1 MEPGVATLQQD
12 FQEPEGRQEVDE
24 GGQELTIMQ
33 HLYELRRRLF
43 AMALAIA
50 IGTGI
55 GLFLAK
61 RGIDF
66 LERPA
71 KSVYPNFAPS
81 QIEPL
86 EFVGAYFKVALLI
99 GLIIAMPIL
108 VYEILAFVVPALTRK
123 ERRWMFPI
131 LFGVFGLFL
140 SGVVFSYYLVVPRA
154 LDFILNFGK
163 GQVDIHIR
171 VGLYVD
177 FVVRLVFWTGV
188 LFELPIVMMVPAKFG
203 IIRARKYLKWWRY
216 AIVLGFLAA
225 AAVIPNISPIEQ
237 ISVAIP
243 IIGLYFVGVG
253 LAKLVQPKQAAV
265 SE

>member
-1 MEPGVATLQQD
+1 MASLPDDYEPQEQQTD
-12 FQEPEGRQEVDE
+12 A
-24 GGQELTIMQ
+24 GGQELTIME
-33 HLYELRRRLF
+33 HLNELRHRLF
-43 AMALAIA
+43 VMALAIA
-50 IGTGI
+50 VGTGV
-55 GLFLAK
+55 GLFTAK

-71 KSVYPNFAPS
+71 KSVYPNFTPY

-86 EFVGAYFKVALLI
+86 EFVGSYFKVALLT
-99 GLIIAMPIL
+99 GLIIAMPVL
-108 VYEILAFVVPALTRK
+108 VYQILAFVVPALTRK

-131 LFGVFGLFL
+131 MFGVFALFL
-140 SGVVFSYYLVVPRA
+140 GGVVFSYYLVVPRA

-163 GQVDIHIR
+163 GTVEPHIR

-177 FVVRLVFWTGV
+177 FIVRLVFWTGV

-203 IIRARKYLKWWRY
+203 IIRANRYLKWWRY

-253 LAKLVQPKQAAV
+253 LAKLVQPKQQAV
-265 SE
+265 AD